1 MATFHTAYM
10 RLFSVYDGKDGA
22 DVARLQR
29 SGDRGITL
37 SPDANLIA
45 VVAGKPGKKGE
56 IVNTVNI
63 YQLPSGRALAS
74 AVHDRIR
81 KGPRAWL
88 QNRSTVAFTADGK
101 HLIASGMSTRV
112 WRING

>member
-1 MATFHTAYM
+1 M
-10 RLFSVYDGKDGA
+10 RLFSVYDGTDGA